1 MKLKTTFLPVLLFAV
16 LATVLVMGVMAT
28 PVEQEDMTEY
38 NFLSKLKNFLKH
50 FGHDGVAFIKC
61 MGKDIE
67 KGHCLKD
74 IEHCGEAVVIQQ
86 TGIKYKDW

>member
-1 MKLKTTFLPVLLFAV
+1 
-16 LATVLVMGVMAT
+16 MAT

-86 TGIKYKDW
+86 TGIKYKDCVSLLKCEGKDAKDCVQHLHDK